1 MIKTFLGIGVVCTL
15 FFLIIFVYSACVA
28 SAREDE
34 SMEKKT
40 NVKKG
45 KNE

>member
-1 MIKTFLGIGVVCTL
+1 MIKTFLGIGIICIL
-15 FFLIIFVYSACVA
+15 CLLIILVYSACVA